1 MQRMGYPF
9 SIVGFTS
16 LKPALVRAF
25 AFLHPRTR
33 RFLALA
39 ASTNRRRGPM
49 AAYVTA
55 MPATTGI
62 FPLRR
67 SAVPFGE
74 AAPAVPLLFA
84 PSKRDMGV
92 SAVALLSVTL
102 THAGRTTPSG
112 DRAGN
117 YSEDRMQITEAQLA
131 QICQSANKYT
141 IARFA
146 PRLTRACAEFYID
159 TPRRV
164 AAFLSQLAH
173 EAGEFRWLREI
184 WGPTPQQKRY
194 EPPGKLSERL
204 GNTEPGDGKRFLG
217 RGLIQLTGRANYRD
231 CSKALFPDDP
241 ELLLHRPELLE
252 QPTQACRSAAW
263 FWWSRGLNRYADSN
277 DYTTLTKRI
286 NGGTNGLDQRV
297 KYWRRALSAFHVNET
312 VPTGGAGDD

>member
-1 MQRMGYPF
+1 VSESLQRAPIQKCSGSESASQAPQLAGEIPTLRNTGTRPEGMNREAEGVM
-9 SIVGFTS
+9 ST
-16 LKPALVRAF
+16 ALNLSEQSRV
-25 AFLHPRTR
+25 LTG
-33 RFLALA
+33 
-39 ASTNRRRGPM
+39 GP
-49 AAYVTA
+49 
-55 MPATTGI
+55 
-62 FPLRR
+62 
-67 SAVPFGE
+67 
-74 AAPAVPLLFA
+74 
-84 PSKRDMGV
+84 
-92 SAVALLSVTL
+92 
-102 THAGRTTPSG
+102 
-112 DRAGN
+112 
-117 YSEDRMQITEAQLA
+117 MQITEAQLA
-131 QICQSANKYT
+131 QVCQAASKYT

-146 PRLTRACAEFYID
+146 PRLTRACNEFGID

-164 AAFLSQLAH
+164 AAFLAQVAH
-173 EAGEFRWLREI
+173 ECGEFRWLREI
-184 WGPTPQQKRY
+184 YGPTPQQKRY
-194 EPPGKLSERL
+194 EPPSTLAERL